1 MLAVTIDRLP
11 TLGRDERTIPTS
23 TGQRSYSD
31 LAAWISHPSIA
42 GLPALTVPAGLASD
56 GLPVGLQV
64 VGARYDDNTV
74 ITFAELLAEQI
85 EGYRP
90 PAV

>member
-1 MLAVTIDRLP
+1 MPPCGDLAV
-11 TLGRDERTIPTS
+11 
-23 TGQRSYSD
+23 
-31 LAAWISHPSIA
+31 WISHASTA

-64 VGARYDDNTV
+64 VAGPSHDDTA
-74 ITFAELLAEQI
+74 ITFAELLGEEI
-85 EGYRP
+85 GGYRP